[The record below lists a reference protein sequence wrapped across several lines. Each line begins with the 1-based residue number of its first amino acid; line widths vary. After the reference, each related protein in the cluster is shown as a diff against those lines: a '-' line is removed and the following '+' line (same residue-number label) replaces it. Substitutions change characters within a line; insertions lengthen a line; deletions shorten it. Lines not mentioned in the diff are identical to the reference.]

1 MAPQG
6 ENQIKDTKVEYENC
20 CYSDQLLLSMQSA
33 TPDELLVA
41 MFYLLQ
47 EYRDEIK
54 HLKKRIGELEGVS
67 GENDFMNYP
76 DMRMGPGRQRKN
88 PRKAADFLS

>member
-1 MAPQG
+1 MAPKE

-54 HLKKRIGELEGVS
+54 HLKKRINKLEEVDGEDS
-67 GENDFMNYP
+67 FTNFS
-76 DMRMGPGRQRKN
+76 DMWMGPGRQRKK